1 MKLNLLFLPVFF
13 LSSLFIHA
21 QDIEQQLINNEDE
34 LVNLY
39 NQLLLTQE
47 NDVRDSINNA
57 FYELLAASLELKG
70 AFNYTFDKLPTISK
84 MQSEDKVLRVFTW
97 NIQNNEGIHA
107 FYGMVQ
113 LSPKVT
119 KNKEVKCIR
128 LSNQKGMLE
137 NTEMKSYGADKW
149 PGAVYYQIIMFK
161 KGKQKYYTLAGWRGI
176 DDGLTQKLIDV
187 IYVSSENVKFGY
199 PIFKMEKK
207 MQRRIVFSY
216 NAKSSMH
223 LQFSDNQDAF
233 IFDHLAPS
241 SSLVAGQYRFYGPD
255 GSYDMLKREK
265 KYWLYVPNMDA
276 KNQEKDSDL
285 FYNPVTKPDVD

>member
-47 NDVRDSINNA
+47 NDVRDSINGA
-57 FYELLAASLELKG
+57 FYELLYSTLELKNS
-70 AFNYTFDKLPTISK
+70 FNYTFDKLPTISK
-84 MQSEDKVLRVFTW
+84 MQSEDKLIRVFSW
-97 NIQNNEGIHA
+97 NIQNNEGVHA

-113 LSPKVT
+113 LSPKTT
-119 KNKEVKCIR
+119 KNKEVKCIP

-137 NTEMKSYGADKW
+137 KAEMKSYGADKW

-176 DDGLTQKLIDV
+176 DNGLTQKLIDV
-187 IYVSSENVKFGY
+187 IYVSNENVKFGY
-199 PIFKMEKK
+199 PLFKMDKK

-216 NAKSSMH
+216 NAKTSMH

-276 KNQEKDSDL
+276 KNQEKESDL
-285 FYNPVTKPDVD
+285 FYNPVTKPDID